1 MYVVE
6 LKNGRWICSESRK
19 EIEKVC
25 GKLDDNKSLEN
36 IKNLWYQPFNYQ
48 TGSMSDFFLDIEN
61 SVFIDEQ
68 KPMRKWV
75 DDLPLSKCIQG
86 GVEYL
91 GKKEPKWYVEILKTV
106 V

>member
-19 EIEKVC
+19 DIEKVC

-106 V
+106 I